1 MKMRWAL
8 AVVLVLAISQY
19 AYAAGLETYAFP
31 QKGQT
36 PEQQKQD
43 EGACSQWAE
52 GQTGINP
59 AVLQYR
65 QQEAAASQQQAA
77 QAASNPQPVRKLG
90 RAALTGAAVGQMN
103 KEMDDGAGKGAAI
116 GVTLAA
122 SKARG
127 EKVEQQ
133 KQAPLNAAN
142 AQSQSVQADGEK
154 FKKAYCACMEGK
166 GYSIR

>member
-1 MKMRWAL
+1 MRMRWLFA
-8 AVVLVLAISQY
+8 AVLVLAMNQY
-19 AYAAGLETYAFP
+19 SYAQSGTYAFP

-36 PEQQKQD
+36 PDQQKQD
-43 EGACSQWAE
+43 EGSCAQWAK
-52 GQTGINP
+52 GQTGIDP

-65 QQEAAASQQQAA
+65 QQEAASDQQQAE
-77 QAASNPQPVRKLG
+77 QAASNPGTGRKLV
-90 RAALTGAAVGQMN
+90 RAAATGAAVGQMN
-103 KEMDDGAGKGAAI
+103 KNMDDGAGKGAAI
-116 GVTLAA
+116 GATLAV

-127 EKVEQQ
+127 DKVEQQ